1 MNLCLV
7 CLLIVFLHNNAVSK
21 IEYVNDILYY
31 DFLLIFHLR
40 YYIHLKLNIFRE
52 LVHIIL

>member
-7 CLLIVFLHNNAVSK
+7 CLFIVFLHNNAASQ

-31 DFLLIFHLR
+31 DFLLFFQLR

>member
-7 CLLIVFLHNNAVSK
+7 CLFIVFLHNNAASQ

-52 LVHIIL
+52 LVHIVL